1 MLLVVHYTNYVPRT
15 KKKEN
20 VEQCLKF
27 SKNISFC
34 SFATLKTEVNHIL
47 IKVSCCMGQILA
59 KQNIGK

>member
-27 SKNISFC
+27 SQKYLILHFC
-34 SFATLKTEVNHIL
+34 YFEN
-47 IKVSCCMGQILA
+47 
-59 KQNIGK
+59 